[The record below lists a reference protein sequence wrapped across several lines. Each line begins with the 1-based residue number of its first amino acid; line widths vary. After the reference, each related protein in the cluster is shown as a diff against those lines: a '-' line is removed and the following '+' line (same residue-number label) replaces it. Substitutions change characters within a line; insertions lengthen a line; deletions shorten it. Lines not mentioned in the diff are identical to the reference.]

1 MRMDRWTITAVALLM
16 LAGCTS
22 ANQDASRDAVVSA
35 EATQA
40 PVPGGAAMA
49 DDDVDETGSPKVE
62 VADHATPAAHGA
74 TLQGEANKPVSRYL
88 PTEQRLMRQDG
99 IALETVMPLIA
110 STHFDQSINALARE
124 SSRDAE
130 AQQLTRL
137 YVQEATRSLQGK
149 GQLAGLSCG
158 LSVCMGAVRMSSKDA
173 ASEWSN
179 AFADR
184 RSAPSYSFVSDIR
197 QIGAGQYESRFV
209 FSTDPASNSLTG
221 VVQPGRK

>member
-1 MRMDRWTITAVALLM
+1 MRMDKWTIAAGALLT
-16 LAGCTS
+16 LVGCTS
-22 ANQDASRDAVVSA
+22 ANQDASKDEAVPTESAKASSSDRAPTANGDAPEAGSPQVQVA
-35 EATQA
+35 EKITPATQ
-40 PVPGGAAMA
+40 
-49 DDDVDETGSPKVE
+49 
-62 VADHATPAAHGA
+62 GA
-74 TLQGEANKPVSRYL
+74 TLPAPTVSRYL

-99 IALETVMPLIA
+99 IALETVMPLLA
-110 STHFDQSINALARE
+110 SAHFDQSINALGRE

-137 YVQEATRSLQGK
+137 YAQEAMQALEGK

-158 LSVCMGAVRMSSKDA
+158 LSVCMGAVRMSSKEA

-184 RSAPSYSFVSDIR
+184 KSAPSYSFVSDIR

-209 FSTDPASNSLTG
+209 FSTDPAANSLTG